1 MNKTRPPADRVD
13 DLRAMLA
20 AYRQMTIEEMEDGAW
35 GDLQIEIE
43 GDLWRLEQELSDAR
57 RRSCG
62 QPCN

>member
-1 MNKTRPPADRVD
+1 VNKTRPPADRVD

-57 RRSCG
+57 RRSKAA
-62 QPCN
+62 